1 MYNDSSPN
9 KTGNKYLTFKTAFP
23 YTIPFFLG
31 FWFIDFSYGIYM
43 HLSGFS
49 FLYPFFMSLLIYGG
63 SLEFVTVTML
73 TRFLPFF
80 IFSES
85 KPTPIYIQYLGQALP
100 PAIFAMLVVYCLK
113 NVSWVS
119 GTHGL
124 PELIGIGITALLHL
138 WKRQMLLSI
147 AGGTI
152 AYMFFYSICLYI
164 KKPTVK
170 QSAFFVD
177 VLPIQGVFENN

>member
-9 KTGNKYLTFKTAFP
+9 KTGNKYLAFKTAFP

-31 FWFIDFSYGIYM
+31 FWFIGFSYGIYM

-100 PAIFAMLVVYCLK
+100 PAIFAMLVA
-113 NVSWVS
+113 
-119 GTHGL
+119 
-124 PELIGIGITALLHL
+124 P
-138 WKRQMLLSI
+138 
-147 AGGTI
+147 
-152 AYMFFYSICLYI
+152 
-164 KKPTVK
+164 
-170 QSAFFVD
+170 
-177 VLPIQGVFENN
+177 LPICFLFNLSLYKKADC